1 MFDARHYCVNDLTD
15 HGFFLV
21 VGKTELYSY
30 FYPKFPEHVPET
42 NDLKKHLEIYRL
54 IEEFMKL
61 YNDLKSASDPAKKL
75 IEPRL
80 EEIAKTLARDYFVV
94 KRDELR

>member
-1 MFDARHYCVNDLTD
+1 MFDSRHYWANDLTD
-15 HGFFLV
+15 HGFFFTT
-21 VGKTELYSY
+21 GKDEFYPSL
-30 FYPKFPEHVPET
+30 YPKFPEKVPET
-42 NDLKKHLEIYRL
+42 NYLKKHLEIYRL

-61 YNDLKSASDPAKKL
+61 HNDLKTASDPAKKL

-94 KRDELR
+94 TRDELR